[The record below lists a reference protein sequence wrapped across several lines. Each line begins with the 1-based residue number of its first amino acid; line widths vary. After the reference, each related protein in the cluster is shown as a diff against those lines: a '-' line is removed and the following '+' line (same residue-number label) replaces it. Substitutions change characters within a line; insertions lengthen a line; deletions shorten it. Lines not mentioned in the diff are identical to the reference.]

1 MYARSLSRSNAPRIS
16 AQRTCERAFRARALS
31 VVLYTIEMVHDSR
44 CGDDYVLTIQIRDRI
59 AYNEKN
65 WRRLLHSADK
75 PVLAS
80 CRKNGKKHA
89 ITITRVSKLPPLA
102 SSLSQL
108 SSTSFGWGKGGNV
121 SNAGWQVTLCDPA
134 WSWHVSSRSGKRL
147 ANCYTPF
154 TFTFAIYL

>member
-1 MYARSLSRSNAPRIS
+1 MSIDILLSI
-16 AQRTCERAFRARALS
+16 F
-31 VVLYTIEMVHDSR
+31 
-44 CGDDYVLTIQIRDRI
+44 GRD
-59 AYNEKN
+59 
-65 WRRLLHSADK
+65 SADK
-75 PVLAS
+75 PVGYWRLAA
-80 CRKNGKKHA
+80 KMKKKHA
-89 ITITRVSKLPPLA
+89 ITITRISKLPPLA